1 MKNVAIYCRLSDE
14 DDDKKFE
21 TDDSGS
27 IQNQK
32 SMLTAYA
39 FERGWHIYDIY
50 SDDDRRGVDTNR
62 PEWSRLLK
70 DAETG
75 EFDIILCKT
84 QSRFTRDMEMV
95 EKYIHTKFLE
105 WGIRFVSIV
114 DHADTEIKGNK
125 KQRQIN
131 GLVNEWYLEDASDNI
146 KKTLRHKMQNGEFV
160 SGQPSYGYLRDADDK
175 HKIVIDDVAANIVR
189 EIFELYKQ
197 GSGVISI
204 VKHLNSCG
212 VQTPTAHKL
221 ALGIKCR
228 DNYNAMWAPG
238 TVRQILRNEIYIGHL
253 VQGKQT
259 TISYKISKMKKID
272 KSEWLRTED
281 NHEAIIDLETWNAV
295 QRRITSRSRPVLS
308 SGEVHIFAQ
317 KVRCSE
323 CGASFVR
330 KNQQLKGGKGYI
342 EYLYCSGVKY
352 GNRVCSNKHAL
363 RFDKLTGL
371 VTDEI
376 NSLLDRYADGEEVL
390 NELRVK
396 DDTNC
401 VTKALETELAQLN
414 EQLTKKQ
421 GYFKKLYEDKLNGR
435 ISNEQF
441 DELNQGFKSDIDA
454 LNLRVKSINSDLLK
468 ADESKKIQV
477 DKQEVLEK
485 YSRIELLDRI
495 AVDEFVEIIK
505 IGSLDKLANT
515 RNIHI
520 DFAL

>member
-39 FERGWHIYDIY
+39 LERGWNIYDIY
-50 SDDDRRGVDTNR
+50 SDDDRRGVDFNR
-62 PEWSRLLK
+62 PDWNRLLT
-70 DAETG
+70 DAENG
-75 EFDIILCKT
+75 KFDIVLCKT

-131 GLVNEWYLEDASDNI
+131 GLVNEWYLEDASDNV

-160 SGQPSYGYLRDADDK
+160 SGQPSYGYLRDPNDK
-175 HKIVIDDVAANIVR
+175 YKVIVDDVAANIVR
-189 EIFELYKQ
+189 EIFGLYKQ
-197 GSGVISI
+197 GLGVISI
-204 VKHLNSCG
+204 VKHLNSRG

-221 ALGIKCR
+221 AMGIKCR
-228 DNYNAMWAPG
+228 SNYNAMWAPG

-259 TISYKISKMKKID
+259 TVSYKISKMKKLD
-272 KSEWLRTED
+272 KSEWARVDD
-281 NHEAIIDLETWNAV
+281 NHEAIIDIETWNAV
-295 QRRITSRSRPVLS
+295 QRRIASRSRPLAS
-308 SGEVHIFAQ
+308 SGEVHIFSQ
-317 KVRCSE
+317 KVRCAE
-323 CGASFVR
+323 CGAIFVR
-330 KNQQLKGGKGYI
+330 KNQQLKGDKGYV

-363 RFDKLTGL
+363 RFDKLAEL

-376 NSLLDRYADGEEVL
+376 NVLIDQYADEKAVL

-396 DDTNC
+396 YDTNC
-401 VTKALETELAQLN
+401 VIKALETELAQLN
-414 EQLTKKQ
+414 EQINKKQ

-435 ISNEQF
+435 ISDAQF
-441 DELNQGFKSDIDA
+441 GELNQSFKSDIDA
-454 LNLRVKSINSDLLK
+454 LNLRVTIIHSDLLK
-468 ADESKKIQV
+468 ADELSKNQIDKRQV
-477 DKQEVLEK
+477 IEK
-485 YSRIELLDRI
+485 HIRIERLDRV
-495 AVDEFVEIIK
+495 AVDEFVERIEVHTK
-505 IGSLDKLANT
+505 ANNE
-515 RNIHI
+515 RNIAI
-520 DFAL
+520 NWTV